1 MGHSRAC
8 DSVTETGQVR
18 ILNALRTIPYNLVFL
33 LPTTRRTTGIGTV
46 AWWYKEANSS
56 RTTKVSK
63 CRSVWERENSSKTTL
78 NGDAKW
84 HLQPTRGGHLLI
96 KLIGETHNLY
106 VLCRTASSP
115 DMTDI
120 PSSAGFKGITDRK
133 PRRLNR
139 NWDRRRPVYC
149 SAYGLRFKC
158 EFIIHPAIV

>member
-8 DSVTETGQVR
+8 DSVTETGQLR

-46 AWWYKEANSS
+46 AWCTRK
-56 RTTKVSK
+56 RTPAGRQRY
-63 CRSVWERENSSKTTL
+63 RSAGVWENSSKTTL

-84 HLQPTRGGHLLI
+84 HLQPTRGGHLHT

-106 VLCRTASSP
+106 VLCRTASSR
-115 DMTDI
+115 DMTDR
-120 PSSAGFKGITDRK
+120 PGSAGFEGITDRK

-139 NWDRRRPVYC
+139 NWDRRRLVYC
-149 SAYGLRFKC
+149 SAYGLRIKC